1 MIHCSTVE
9 ARVNM
14 VSQMMTEPTHGLVS
28 ELSRTYHVSR
38 QTLYRWAHIGRDA
51 LEAAFGKMSQPQKP
65 SQSISSLVLTLL
77 LETHASYRG
86 IQSTLKDVHGIR
98 ISLGTI
104 ARLVKEAGQR
114 AQRWM
119 NQQRATTP
127 RALAL
132 DEQYSSQRGKAYL
145 NVIDVHSGH
154 VWASIP
160 PVKVDGES
168 WILLWWQLQEQGI
181 HASCTVSDGGMA
193 IHEALKQVQ
202 GLPNHQ
208 RDVWHILHVAAQVQ
222 GRLERCV
229 KKAEDRLIIIQRQ
242 AQRVADGKKVI
253 GRKPSADVDG
263 HLRHIARVRSIA
275 EGVGYLSQELKR
287 LLEIVVLNAD
297 ARMGILTSQ
306 DRTAELET
314 MVCLLEELTVQA
326 PSEMQKQLRLLTR
339 HLSWA
344 LSSVLLFARNL
355 DDIQQRACEHLGPQ
369 AISLLAWAWERR
381 KILGPSTQ
389 ELLKSIEPAWRAV
402 AEPLFHAWETA
413 VRASSAVENWHSI
426 VRPHL
431 AVHRT
436 LSAEMLALLAVW
448 HNHRIAPRGLHE
460 GLSPLQR
467 TDATTPAMDWLTTL
481 GYSTY
486 AA

>member
-28 ELSRTYHVSR
+28 ELSRTHHVSR

-86 IQSTLKDVHGIR
+86 IQSMLKDVHGIQ

-104 ARLVKEAGQR
+104 ASLVKEAGQR

-119 NQQRATTP
+119 SQQRADMP

-181 HASCTVSDGGMA
+181 TRHVPSVMAGMA

-202 GLPNHQ
+202 SLPSHQ
-208 RDVWHILHVAAQVQ
+208 RDVWHILHLAAQVQ
-222 GRLERCV
+222 GRLEHCV
-229 KKAEDRLIIIQRQ
+229 KKAEDRLTIIQRQ

-253 GRKPSADVDG
+253 GRRPSADVDG
-263 HLRHIARVRSIA
+263 HVRYIAQVRSIA
-275 EGVGYLSQELKR
+275 EGVSYLSQELKR
-287 LLEIVVLNAD
+287 LLEIVVLSANAH
-297 ARMGILTSQ
+297 MGILTSQ
-306 DRTAELET
+306 DRMAEIET
-314 MVCLLEELTVQA
+314 IVCLLEELAVQA
-326 PSEMQKQLRLLTR
+326 PEKDADAPAFAHQTFELGLAITVALR
-339 HLSWA
+339 
-344 LSSVLLFARNL
+344 
-355 DDIQQRACEHLGPQ
+355 P
-369 AISLLAWAWERR
+369 
-381 KILGPSTQ
+381 
-389 ELLKSIEPAWRAV
+389 KS
-402 AEPLFHAWETA
+402 
-413 VRASSAVENWHSI
+413 
-426 VRPHL
+426 
-431 AVHRT
+431 
-436 LSAEMLALLAVW
+436 
-448 HNHRIAPRGLHE
+448 G
-460 GLSPLQR
+460 
-467 TDATTPAMDWLTTL
+467 
-481 GYSTY
+481 
-486 AA
+486 